1 MKNETL
7 QNDDLLLEQI
17 KATTRFEDLS
27 IHLDA
32 QLRERDAYIQALE
45 SSMSWKITS
54 PLRNFKRIVSKLIKG
69 TRVMGQA
76 VRSGGDIKSVFLK
89 LLQIYRTQGIAGIK
103 IKLMSLGT
111 SINFNDYALWIKK
124 YDTLT
129 DANRDS
135 IKTRISNWEYKPK
148 ISIVMP
154 VYDPEL
160 KMLDE
165 AIQSVLTQL
174 YPNWELCIADDA
186 SKNEAVRDMLKQYA
200 AQEPRIRLVLRS
212 ENGHISK
219 ASNSALD
226 LATGEFTALFDHDDL
241 LAEHALFF
249 VADTII
255 NNPNAGLIYSDED
268 KVDQS
273 GKRRDPYFKTDWNPE
288 LFLSHNSICH
298 LGVYRTSL
306 IKSVGGFRA
315 NYEGAQDHDLA
326 LRCIE
331 QLQEEQI
338 IHIPRVLYHWRIH
351 PSSTAASSFAKPY
364 AYINGARAIDD
375 HLSRCGIEG
384 HTEWIR
390 NSGYKVHYK
399 IPASPPLVTIII
411 PTRNKCYLLRK
422 CIDSILTK
430 TTYLNYE
437 ILIIDNGS
445 DEPEILTYFNDI
457 SASNNIRIIK
467 DDSPFNYSALNNKAV
482 KLAKGD
488 LICLMNNDI
497 EVISPDWLTEM
508 VSLALLPGAGVVGA
522 RLWYPNNTLQ
532 HAGVILGI
540 SGVACHAH
548 HKAPKGCQGYFGR
561 MVLRSNFSAVT
572 GACVVVKKSIYIE
585 VGGLNEIQLKVAYN
599 DIDFCLRVRDA
610 GYRNILTPYAD
621 LYHHES
627 ASRGYDDTP
636 EKIARLRSEF
646 YFMKE
651 RWGEKLYMDPAYNPN
666 LTLEYGDFG
675 LSWPPRL
682 KEALRFDAL

>member
-7 QNDDLLLEQI
+7 QNDDLLLKQI
-17 KATTRFEDLS
+17 KTTTRFEELS
-27 IHLDA
+27 A
-32 QLRERDAYIQALE
+32 QLEAQSRERDAHIQALE
-45 SSMSWKITS
+45 SSMSREITFPSKI
-54 PLRNFKRIVSKLIKG
+54 FKRIVSRLIKE
-69 TRVMGQA
+69 TKFIWQA
-76 VRSGGDIKSVFLK
+76 VRCGGGMKSIFVK
-89 LLQIYRTQGIAGIK
+89 IVQIYRTQGIAGIK
-103 IKLMSLGT
+103 ARWMILRPSKKS
-111 SINFNDYALWIKK
+111 NDYALWIKN

-129 DANRDS
+129 DANRDA

-165 AIQSVLTQL
+165 AIQSVLSQL

-200 AQEPRIRLVLRS
+200 AQDPRIRLVLRS

-226 LATGEFTALFDHDDL
+226 LATGEFTALFDHDDI

-273 GKRRDPYFKTDWNPE
+273 GKRQVPYFKTDWNPE
-288 LFLSHNSICH
+288 LFLSHNLICH

-306 IKSVGGFRA
+306 IKSVGGFRPT
-315 NYEGAQDHDLA
+315 YEGAQDHDLA

-331 QLQEEQI
+331 HLKEEQI

-351 PSSTAASSFAKPY
+351 PASTAASPLAKPY
-364 AYINGARAIDD
+364 AYINGERAIDD
-375 HLSRCGIEG
+375 HLSRCAIEG
-384 HTEWIR
+384 KAEWMG
-390 NSGYKVHYK
+390 NGYKVHYT
-399 IPASPPLVTIII
+399 IPAAPPLITIII
-411 PTRNKCYLLRK
+411 PTKNKCYLLRK
-422 CIDSILTK
+422 CIDSILAK

-445 DEPEILTYFNDI
+445 DEHEILTYFNDI

-467 DDSPFNYSALNNKAV
+467 DDSLFNYSALNNKAV

-508 VSLALLPGAGVVGA
+508 VSLALLPGAGAVGA

-532 HAGVILGI
+532 HAGVIIGI
-540 SGVACHAH
+540 GGVAGHVH
-548 HKAPKGCQGYFGR
+548 HNAPQGYQGYFGR
-561 MVLRSNFSAVT
+561 MAVRSNFSAVT
-572 GACVVVKKSIYIE
+572 GACLVIKKSIYIE
-585 VGGLNEIQLKVAYN
+585 VGGLNEIQLKIAFN

-610 GYRNILTPYAD
+610 GYRNILTPYAN

-627 ASRGYDDTP
+627 ASRGQEDTS
-636 EKIARLRSEF
+636 EKRARFQSEVH
-646 YFMKE
+646 FMME
-651 RWGEKLYMDPAYNPN
+651 RWGKKLYMDPAYNSN
-666 LTLEYGDFG
+666 LTLERGDFS
-675 LSWPPRL
+675 LAWPPRL
-682 KEALRFDAL
+682 EAALRFDAL